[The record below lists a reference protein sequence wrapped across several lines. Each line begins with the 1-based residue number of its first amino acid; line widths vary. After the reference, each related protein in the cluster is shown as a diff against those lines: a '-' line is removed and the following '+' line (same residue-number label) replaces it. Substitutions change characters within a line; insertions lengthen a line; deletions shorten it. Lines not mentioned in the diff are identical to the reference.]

1 MAKNDDLIPMVNWV
15 YDLMLWVMS
24 VLIDLFFREVH
35 PRGSWRVPRRG
46 PVLFVAAPHAN
57 QVGFHIT
64 LFHKRMLIIH
74 QFVDPLIL
82 MRVVRSEAKR
92 RIAFLIAEKSMR
104 QRPIG
109 SLARAGGAV
118 PVGRAQDSLKPGKG
132 TVYLPDPENDPLL
145 VRGLGTHFDKEAEV
159 GGLLALPVF
168 EGSAA
173 SSEIAEIPG
182 PEEIRLKKEFKG
194 EVALKQLT
202 GKGVENAESK
212 LDGMVM
218 DGPSQEYQG
227 TKYKIAPKIDQTKV
241 YDAVFNRLNAGGCV
255 GIFPEGGSH
264 DRTEILPL
272 KGALYSTFYHR
283 KTFH

>member
-1 MAKNDDLIPMVNWV
+1 MAKNDDPIPMVNWV

-57 QVGFHIT
+57 QVGFHIM
-64 LFHKRMLIIH
+64 LFHKRILTIY

-104 QRPIG
+104 QKPIG

-118 PVGRAQDSLKPGKG
+118 PVGRAQDSLRPGKG
-132 TVYLPDPENDPLL
+132 TIYLPDPENDPLL
-145 VRGLGTHFDKEAEV
+145 VRGLGTHFDKEAEI

-173 SSEIAEIPG
+173 SSEIAEILG

-202 GKGVENAESK
+202 GKGLQSGESE

-218 DGPSQEYQG
+218 DGPTQDYQG
-227 TKYKIAPKIDQTKV
+227 TKYKMAPKIDQTKV
-241 YDAVFNRLNAGGCV
+241 YDAVFHSLNAGGCV

-264 DRTEILPL
+264 DRTELLPL
-272 KGALYSTFYHR
+272 KGAL
-283 KTFH
+283 